1 MAFHHCAPLGG
12 QPAAEARLSAAR
24 PGRRAVLAGVLG
36 VPALWTRAKAQ
47 GAWPSRPVRFIVPY
61 PPGGPTD
68 IMGRVVATQLAR
80 DLPYPVVVEN
90 KAGAAGSIGSAE
102 VARAAPDGTTFLVN
116 ASAHV
121 IVPHMMR
128 LPYDAVADFTP
139 VTNIALVPLMLVVT
153 PGLPVHSVAEL
164 VAYAKANPGRL
175 SYASSSNGGAPHL
188 AGELFKQLA
197 GVEMQ
202 HVPYRGSG
210 QALPDLL
217 AGNVQVMFDSM
228 PSSAGAVRDGKLRAL
243 AVTTEGRQPAFPD
256 LPTVAEAGVAGYEI
270 STWYG
275 IWAPPR
281 CPAEITGA
289 VQQAVA
295 RALRQP
301 EPMARMAALGAV
313 PVADTPAH
321 YAGFVATEF
330 ARWGQ
335 LVTTANIRAD

>member
-1 MAFHHCAPLGG
+1 MAV
-12 QPAAEARLSAAR
+12 S
-24 PGRRAVLAGVLG
+24 RRALGAALLAA
-36 VPALWTRAKAQ
+36 PAVHAQ
-47 GAWPSRPVRFIVPY
+47 GAWPSRDLVPWPSRDLVPWPSRPTRFIVPY

-68 IMGRVVATQLAR
+68 IMGRVVATQLSR
-80 DLPYPVVVEN
+80 DLPHPVVVEN

-164 VAYAKANPGRL
+164 VAYARAHPGRL

-243 AVTTEGRQPAFPD
+243 AVTTEGRQPAFPE

-281 CPAEITGA
+281 CPAEIVGA
-289 VQQAVA
+289 LQQAVA
-295 RALRQP
+295 RALSQP

-313 PVADTPAH
+313 PVADEPAQ
-321 YAGFVATEF
+321 YARFVETEF

>member
-1 MAFHHCAPLGG
+1 M
-12 QPAAEARLSAAR
+12 RLS
-24 PGRRAVLAGVLG
+24 RRGMLAGVLLTPLAA
-36 VPALWTRAKAQ
+36 PAVHAQLVWPTR
-47 GAWPSRPVRFIVPY
+47 PTRFIVPY

-68 IMGRVVATQLAR
+68 IMGRVVATQLSR
-80 DLPYPVVVEN
+80 ELPHPVVVDN

-102 VARAAPDGTTFLVN
+102 VARASADGTTFLVN

-128 LPYDAVADFTP
+128 LPYDALVDFVP

-153 PGLPVHSVAEL
+153 PSLPVRSVAEL
-164 VAYAKANPGRL
+164 VVYARANPGRL

-197 GVEMQ
+197 GVDMQ

-228 PSSAGAVRDGKLRAL
+228 PSSAGAVRDGALRAL
-243 AVTTEGRQPAFPD
+243 AVTTAGRQPAFPD

-270 STWYG
+270 STWYA

-281 CPAEITGA
+281 TPEAIISA
-289 VQQAVA
+289 LQQAVA
-295 RALRQP
+295 QALRAP
-301 EPMARMAALGAV
+301 EAMARMAALGAV
-313 PVADTPAH
+313 PVADTPAQF
-321 YAGFVATEF
+321 AQFVAAEY
-330 ARWGQ
+330 ARWGR
-335 LVTTANIRAD
+335 LVRDANIKAD